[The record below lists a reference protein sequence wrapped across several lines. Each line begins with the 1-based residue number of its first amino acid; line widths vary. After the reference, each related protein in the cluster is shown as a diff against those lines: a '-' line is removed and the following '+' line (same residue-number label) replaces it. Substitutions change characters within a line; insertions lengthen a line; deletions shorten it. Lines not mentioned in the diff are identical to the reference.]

1 MLIWFQQFMIISFLT
16 VIAIMSPHDPISTL
30 GDSLNKRIAV
40 KCKRQKV
47 FQGIL
52 RSFDAHLNV
61 LLEDVQYTYS
71 EPKETKDD
79 EKSEDEDEISRVY
92 EEKEEKIDKLILRG
106 DSIVFIGLAP
116 KSP

>member
-1 MLIWFQQFMIISFLT
+1 
-16 VIAIMSPHDPISTL
+16 MSPRDPISTL
-30 GDSLNKRIAV
+30 GDSLNKTILV

-47 FQGIL
+47 FEGIL

-61 LLEDVQYTYS
+61 LLENVKYTYS
-71 EPKETKDD
+71 EPKEIKDD
-79 EKSEDEDEISRVY
+79 EKSEDEDDIPRIY
-92 EEKEEKIDKLILRG
+92 EEKKEKIDKLILRG